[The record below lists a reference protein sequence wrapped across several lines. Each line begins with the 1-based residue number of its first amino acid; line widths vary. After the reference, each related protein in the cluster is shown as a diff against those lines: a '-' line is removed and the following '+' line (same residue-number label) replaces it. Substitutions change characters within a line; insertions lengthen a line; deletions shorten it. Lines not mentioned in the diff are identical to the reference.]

1 MREAMDKDS
10 IDIRGARI
18 LLIDDTQA
26 NREVLCALL
35 ESEGYKIF
43 MAPDGPTALRIAERT
58 TPDLI
63 LLDVMMPGMNGYEVC
78 RRLKQEDKTRETP
91 VIFITAETDT
101 SAVVQGFQV
110 GGVDYIPKPFRDAEV
125 LVRVRNNLVTKY
137 LFDEHRA
144 SRLKMEQELQT
155 AHELHMGLMPDGPP
169 QLEGVD
175 LAGRCIPAEQ
185 VGGDF
190 FQYFQRPQGG
200 LSLALADVTGH
211 AMAAAVPAVLCEGM
225 LHSQVETDCSLE
237 DLFAGLNHSLHRV
250 LGKRTFVCLA
260 MAQYDSANRQMRL
273 ANAGNPRPY
282 HYRAMDREVVELEMD
297 TVYPLGVRPG
307 SSYEALELP
316 LEPGDRVIF
325 CSDGIME
332 ATNSH
337 GELFGFNNTAE
348 VIQKGCGEDL
358 RAEALLERILD
369 TVKDFAAGAPQAD
382 DQTVVVFEVEKS

>member
-1 MREAMDKDS
+1 MDKDS
-10 IDIRGARI
+10 IDTKGARI
-18 LLIDDTQA
+18 LLVDDTQA

-43 MAPDGPTALRIAERT
+43 MAPDGPSALRIADRT
-58 TPDLI
+58 NPDLI

-78 RRLKQEDKTRETP
+78 RRLKREDKTRETP

-101 SAVVQGFQV
+101 SAVVEGFQV

-155 AHELHMGLMPDGPP
+155 AHELHMGLMPSGPP

-175 LAGRCIPAEQ
+175 IAGRCIPAEQ

-190 FQYFQRPQGG
+190 FQYFQRPEGG

-225 LHSQVETDCSLE
+225 LHSQAETDCSLE
-237 DLFAGLNHSLHRV
+237 DLFAGLNRSLHRV
-250 LGKRTFVCLA
+250 LDKRTFVCLA
-260 MAQYDSANRQMRL
+260 MAQYDSENRRMRL
-273 ANAGNPRPY
+273 SNGGYPCPY
-282 HYRAMDREVVELEMD
+282 HYRAIDGEVVELEMD
-297 TVYPLGVRPG
+297 STYPLGVRSR
-307 SSYEALELP
+307 SSYKAMELQ
-316 LEPGDRVIF
+316 LDPGDRVVF

-332 ATNSH
+332 ATNGQGDLYGFKKTSEIIQEGCRAGMGAETLLQH
-337 GELFGFNNTAE
+337 ILGEVRE
-348 VIQKGCGEDL
+348 
-358 RAEALLERILD
+358 
-369 TVKDFAAGAPQAD
+369 FAGGSPQAD
-382 DQTVVVFEVEKS
+382 DQTVVVLEIEKS